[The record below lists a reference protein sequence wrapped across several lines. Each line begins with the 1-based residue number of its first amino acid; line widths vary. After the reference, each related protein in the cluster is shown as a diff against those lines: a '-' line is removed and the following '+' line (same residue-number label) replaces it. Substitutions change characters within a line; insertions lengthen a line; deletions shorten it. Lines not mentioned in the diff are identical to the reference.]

1 MPAIEHLLIFTQRY
15 ELGKRCLKTLQ
26 PLYKVS
32 KQTKNRPRPTAKPP
46 IIVDQP
52 ESEGLFPTRRRFSTS
67 ALQSGASTNPLP
79 SKNREVHKQQ
89 GTPPRRLANAKG
101 RLNQDGLPHRRAKVR
116 TGMPRKRKKT
126 FDPAQPLMTRTAAI
140 LPCPPSPAP
149 HSEIAD
155 HDLFPQRDRR
165 VYSRT

>member
-1 MPAIEHLLIFTQRY
+1 MSAIEHLLIFTQRY

-32 KQTKNRPRPTAKPP
+32 KQTKTVLAQRPNHRLSSISPNLKGFFQQDVA
-46 IIVDQP
+46 
-52 ESEGLFPTRRRFSTS
+52 FSTS
-67 ALQSGASTNPLP
+67 ALQSGASTNPCCRRIERFI
-79 SKNREVHKQQ
+79 SRKGYS
-89 GTPPRRLANAKG
+89 GT
-101 RLNQDGLPHRRAKVR
+101 
-116 TGMPRKRKKT
+116 PRKRKRT
-126 FDPAQPLMTRTAAI
+126 FDPAQPLMTRTATI

-165 VYSRT
+165 VCSRT